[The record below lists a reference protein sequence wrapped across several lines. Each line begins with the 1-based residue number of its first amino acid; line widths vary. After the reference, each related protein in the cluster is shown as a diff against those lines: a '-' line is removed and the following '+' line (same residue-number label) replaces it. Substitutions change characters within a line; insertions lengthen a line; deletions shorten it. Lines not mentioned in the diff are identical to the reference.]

1 MNETK
6 TLRQL
11 GEEYEAAAAIVKER
25 IAKKR
30 KELKNLTDSICS
42 NEAYELKRELQY
54 LYAEQR
60 DAQSI
65 ADYLKSYYEPHEGR
79 RELFPY

>member
-1 MNETK
+1 MKEKEIITMK
-6 TLRQL
+6 LGTVFTLDK
-11 GEEYEAAAAIVKER
+11 Y
-25 IAKKR
+25 
-30 KELKNLTDSICS
+30 D
-42 NEAYELKRELQY
+42 EAYELKRELQY

-79 RELFPY
+79 QELFPY